1 MFACLTLDFN
11 HCQVLLFMQL
21 WIGHISLN
29 LHLFWICK
37 VNLPMCPHCW
47 GIMVESVTHFSS
59 SVLTIITSGTSSL
72 FIIHLHTTFSHLCSQ
87 KWNCH
92 SSCDS
97 HNLWLLLCDV
107 VFFSFPSYGSCC
119 QPYVFVVLLLRFL
132 HWMVVG
138 SMLVT
143 GWDNLVCQAPPS
155 EGWGGKT
162 CIISGT
168 VAKL

>member
-11 HCQVLLFMQL
+11 HCQVLLLMQL

-29 LHLFWICK
+29 LHLIWICK

-47 GIMVESVTHFSS
+47 G
-59 SVLTIITSGTSSL
+59 
-72 FIIHLHTTFSHLCSQ
+72 IIHLHTTFSHLCSQ

-97 HNLWLLLCDV
+97 HHLWLLLCDV
-107 VFFSFPSYGSCC
+107 VFFFFPSYGSCC
-119 QPYVFVVLLLRFL
+119 QPYVFVILLLRFF

-138 SMLVT
+138 SMLVI
-143 GWDNLVCQAPPS
+143 GWDNLVCQATPS
-155 EGWGGKT
+155 EGWGGKI

-168 VAKL
+168 VAKLYRIIQFYTLVLLY